1 MEKRVLRVGDKASYV
16 KTITK
21 ADVHNF
27 AAVTGDFCPIH
38 LDEDFAKNTRFGRT
52 ISHGLLVSNLLST
65 IMGMKMPGPG
75 TLFIEEHVKFLLPTF
90 PGDTITAELTV
101 TNLTEKKNGY
111 IAEFKGYCRNQRGET
126 VVEAEEKQMLS
137 KELFTVE

>member
-1 MEKRVLRVGDKASYV
+1 MEKRVLHVGDKANYV

-21 ADVHNF
+21 ADVYNF

-38 LDEDFAKNTRFGRT
+38 LDEDFARNTRFGKT

-65 IMGMKMPGPG
+65 IMGMKLPGPG
-75 TLFIEEHVKFLLPTF
+75 TVFIEEHVKFLLPTY
-90 PGDTITAELTV
+90 PGDTITAELE
-101 TNLTEKKNGY
+101 LTEISEKKNSY
-111 IAEFKGYCRNQRGET
+111 IAGFKGYCKNQKGEV

-137 KELFTVE
+137 KDYFVVE